1 MNREQIENSIVES
14 GATITE
20 FPFTNVKAV
29 VVEVDNRLHVGI
41 ARGLS
46 DQEKKVGLAHELG
59 HIKRGGLYQ
68 LHTPPLLK
76 LKAECLAERYAA
88 EVIASPDEV
97 RQAIR
102 EGYRSVW
109 ELADYFDVPCDV
121 MADIVAS
128 YQVRSVI

>member
-1 MNREQIENSIVES
+1 MTKEEIEKAVLGS

-20 FPFTNVKAV
+20 FPFTTVKAAI
-29 VVEVDNRLHVGI
+29 VEVDSRLHVGI
-41 ARGLS
+41 ACGLS

-76 LKAECLAERYAA
+76 LKAECLAGRYAA